1 MFIGKFNR
9 TVIVTYLSIVSFLIG
24 SYYALFEGNITVAI
38 ICLIISGICDSFDGK
53 IARMCKNRTE
63 EDKNFGIQI
72 DSLADVIA
80 FTIFPL
86 TIFLGYIIK
95 NDVNINPILLITA
108 GSLLVVCG
116 ITRLAYFNV
125 IASSGESIKYYSGM
139 PVTLA
144 SPIFA
149 LLYLLDKVLDST
161 LFAYIY
167 LVAIFAVSFLFV
179 FNFKVKKP
187 TSKLFFILIPIISI
201 IVISILLFA

>member
-53 IARMCKNRTE
+53 VARMCKNRTE

-72 DSLADVIA
+72 DSLADIIA

-86 TIFLGYIIK
+86 TIFGGYILK
-95 NDVNINPILLITA
+95 NNIDINPILLIIA
-108 GSLLVVCG
+108 GSCLVICG

-125 IASSGESIKYYSGM
+125 KASSGESIKYYSGM

-144 SPIFA
+144 SPIFV
-149 LLYLLDKVLDST
+149 LLYLLDKVFDAQT
-161 LFAYIY
+161 FAYIY
-167 LVAIFAVSFLFV
+167 LVAIFIVSFLFV

-187 TSKLFFILIPIISI
+187 TSKIFFILIPIISL
-201 IVISILLFA
+201 IVGLILVLL